1 MYTPPKKILE
11 NYSKIFVNFALNAGK
26 GIRKGDVVYLATQLP
41 GLPLAKE
48 IYRTILLSGGF
59 PLIRLLDDD
68 FQLIH
73 YQVATE
79 TQLTFFPEKSMKGLA
94 DQIDQWI
101 RILAYEDPL
110 SLKHVDPRK
119 IMLSINSAKK
129 FRDWLDRK
137 EDEGR
142 FTWTLGLYGTLG
154 SAREA
159 GLTEKEYW
167 GQIIKACFLDEKDP
181 VGRWKKAF
189 ATITKVVRW
198 LDDLPIDR
206 LHVRSQDTD
215 LRITLGQKR
224 KWLGGSGR
232 NIPSFEIFT
241 SPDWRGT
248 EGKIRFKLP
257 LYRYGNL
264 LKDIRLEFRNGRVVH
279 ASAGQNEKFLKQM
292 LAQKNADKI
301 GEFSLTDKRLS
312 RITKFMANSL
322 YDENYGGRFGN
333 IHIAMGK
340 SYHDTYTGN
349 AKRMTN
355 ADWEKLG
362 FNSSPEHTDIIATDD
377 RTVTAYL
384 KGGNKKVIYEGG
396 EFAV

>member
-1 MYTPPKKILE
+1 MYTPPRKILE
-11 NYSKIFVNFALNAGK
+11 NYAKILVNFALNSGK

-48 IYRTILLSGGF
+48 IYRTILISGGF
-59 PLIRLLDDD
+59 PMIRLLDDD
-68 FQLIH
+68 LQLIH

-79 TQLTFFPEKSMKGLA
+79 AQLKFFPEKSMKGLA
-94 DQIDQWI
+94 DQINQWI

-110 SLKHVDPRK
+110 CFKNIDPRK

-137 EDEGR
+137 EDEER

-167 GQIIKACFLDEKDP
+167 GQIIKACFLDKKDP
-181 VGRWKKAF
+181 VGCWKKVF

-198 LDDLPIDR
+198 LDDLPIER
-206 LHVRSQDTD
+206 LHVRASDTD
-215 LRITLGQKR
+215 LRITLGKKR

-248 EGKIRFKLP
+248 EGKIRFNLP

-264 LKDIRLEFRNGRVVH
+264 LKDIRLEFRNGRVVK

-292 LAQKNADKI
+292 IAQKNADKI
-301 GEFSLTDKRLS
+301 GEFSLTDRRFS

-333 IHIAMGK
+333 THIAVGK

-349 AKRMTN
+349 AKRMN
-355 ADWEKLG
+355 GSDWGKLG

-377 RTVTAYL
+377 RTVTAHL
-384 KGGNKKVIYEGG
+384 KGGGKKVIYEGG